1 MTKKNN
7 SGLTII
13 EVLFALFIISTLTI
27 GIISAIN
34 FTIMRVNKYSA
45 ELHAYMLIDN
55 YINSM
60 KFDNSKIIINNIEY
74 NISSIIETQKI
85 SDFLQLEAFKF
96 ELERYETPVRI
107 VKIEWSVD
115 NEKQQLI
122 FKKLV
127 DI

>member
-1 MTKKNN
+1 
-7 SGLTII
+7 
-13 EVLFALFIISTLTI
+13 
-27 GIISAIN
+27 
-34 FTIMRVNKYSA
+34 
-45 ELHAYMLIDN
+45 
-55 YINSM
+55 M